1 MELDRSTKVQI
12 GAGTL
17 STVVF
22 VALVVAVGTQ
32 NGPEGLGPLEG
43 MAMVGVLVFF
53 VIFMTVMG
61 LALSDQLSED

>member
-12 GAGTL
+12 GVGAL

-22 VALVVAVGTQ
+22 VVLVVAVGLQ
-32 NGPEGLGPLEG
+32 NGPEGLGPSEG
-43 MAMVGVLVFF
+43 LTMVGVLVFF
-53 VIFMTVMG
+53 VIFMTVLG